1 MNTVIYARYSAGPR
15 QTDQSIEGQLR
26 VCTDFCKQRGL
37 TVIDTYCDR
46 HISGRTDE
54 RPEFQRLIADAK
66 RKKFEAVVVYKTD
79 RFARNKYDSAVYKRE
94 LKRIGI
100 QIFYAAEAIPDGPE
114 GIILE
119 SLMEGLAEYYSAELA
134 QKIKRGM
141 HESALKCQS
150 TGSGR
155 PLGYRV
161 DEQKHFQIDPESAQ
175 TVQTI
180 FEQYIKGESNAAIC
194 ELLNSRGLRTAQ
206 GKPFNKNSIN
216 RIIKNRKY
224 IGEYRYHDIVV
235 EGGMPAIISKD
246 TFNLAQAEMERRR
259 TRKAPKSPKAEYLL
273 AGRLFCGHCKGPM
286 QGVSGT
292 GKSGNKWYYYYC
304 GNTRGKNKTCD
315 KKQVS
320 RDRLERAVVDF
331 TVRYILQED
340 VLEELARKV
349 HAAQERQNDTASEVA
364 FYEKKLADNKKSIA
378 NVLRAIESGAA
389 TQTLPARL
397 QELEN
402 EQAVILGELS
412 FLKGKH
418 LAFTEDQIL
427 FALMKHLEPYPGESE
442 QDYRRR
448 IISDFVS
455 EVYLYDDRL
464 LIYFNISSEDGKLKS
479 ADLSNIEGGEFD
491 EGLVSSTKM
500 KTVRKGG
507 FHFAVGL
514 RESKF
519 IPPCG
524 GNPFRSTK
532 NKPPARVAL
541 FLLRPANAMPHCASC
556 CALPRAVVYCTYL
569 SPHRLHKG
577 GLPVSTMLER
587 RYRRQHL
594 NCVRHITLDP
604 KGRGV
609 VRIHM
614 IPPRED
620 AENAPFL
627 LLLNGS
633 KLVPLNLSWAIL
645 LSCFMDRLEP
655 FAGLE
660 ITESDWN
667 AMAAGAVARTHKVY
681 PFTSKER
688 LAEDLQIMIESLV
701 AIARG
706 QEPEAEVAPL
716 TLGEYAPEM
725 TAPHRMDLM
734 VSAMTRDGAW
744 HCNQKCLHC
753 YAAGQPLS
761 DTPELTTAQWKEVL
775 DRLRAANIPQVTF
788 TGGEPTLRADLVE
801 LVDAAQ
807 WFVTRL
813 NTNGRLLTPALCQK
827 LYDAS
832 LDSVQVTLYS
842 HDKDIHNALVGADGF
857 DDTVAGIRAAV
868 AAGLS
873 VSVNTPL
880 CSLNT
885 AYDEMLRFVHGLGVR
900 YVTCSGLIPS
910 GGAVGDESRA
920 TALTEQQLTDVLTKA
935 VAVAEELEMEMDFT
949 SPGWLKEETLRALG
963 LTLVPSCGACLSNMA
978 VAPDGGVI
986 PCQSWLSSQPL
997 GNILADDW
1005 DKIWQSERCA
1015 AIRAKSAKME
1025 QLCQLRESNR
1035 EEGTLC

>member
-94 LKRIGI
+94 LKRNGI

-161 DEQKHFQIDPESAQ
+161 DEQKRFQIDPESAQ

-206 GKPFNKNSIN
+206 GKLFNKNSIN

-340 VLEELARKV
+340 VLKELARKV
-349 HAAQERQNDTASEVA
+349 HAAQERQNDTASEIA

-427 FALMKHLEPYPGESE
+427 FALMKHLESYPGESE

-479 ADLSNIEGGEFD
+479 ADLSNIEGSEFD
-491 EGLVSSTKM
+491 EGLVSSTKSL
-500 KTVRKGG
+500 
-507 FHFAVGL
+507 AVILVKL
-514 RESKF
+514 R
-519 IPPCG
+519 
-524 GNPFRSTK
+524 
-532 NKPPARVAL
+532 
-541 FLLRPANAMPHCASC
+541 
-556 CALPRAVVYCTYL
+556 RAFCVDTLMFELDREVYCMKKVL
-569 SPHRLHKG
+569 SVSIKTIIFFVGWAICVSVIPIPDTASAVIWRFWAELIPLLSVIAITLIFWLADQKKIRLHLTGKPVYNIILG
-577 GLPVSTMLER
+577 GVTGTIWLGASVGILSILGVVQIEGKNQIAMLWLWLLAAFLNTVMQEMLVRGYLYQMIKSNGSIAAAIIVSTGLFTFAHGGAFEAGILPVLNVITMSLFMTAVLE
-587 RYRRQHL
+587 YTGSLIAPIVIHFL
-594 NCVRHITLDP
+594 WN
-604 KGRGV
+604 GV
-609 VRIHM
+609 
-614 IPPRED
+614 
-620 AENAPFL
+620 
-627 LLLNGS
+627 G
-633 KLVPLNLSWAIL
+633 AIIL
-645 LSCFMDRLEP
+645 GGVS
-655 FAGLE
+655 
-660 ITESDWN
+660 
-667 AMAAGAVARTHKVY
+667 
-681 PFTSKER
+681 
-688 LAEDLQIMIESLV
+688 LAEDYPHLFDMTIHGNPILSGGSCKIEGS
-701 AIARG
+701 II
-706 QEPEAEVAPL
+706 
-716 TLGEYAPEM
+716 
-725 TAPHRMDLM
+725 
-734 VSAMTRDGAW
+734 
-744 HCNQKCLHC
+744 
-753 YAAGQPLS
+753 
-761 DTPELTTAQWKEVL
+761 VL
-775 DRLRAANIPQVTF
+775 FMNLAFLI
-788 TGGEPTLRADLVE
+788 
-801 LVDAAQ
+801 
-807 WFVTRL
+807 
-813 NTNGRLLTPALCQK
+813 
-827 LYDAS
+827 
-832 LDSVQVTLYS
+832 
-842 HDKDIHNALVGADGF
+842 GF
-857 DDTVAGIRAAV
+857 V
-868 AAGLS
+868 AAKKRK
-873 VSVNTPL
+873 
-880 CSLNT
+880 
-885 AYDEMLRFVHGLGVR
+885 DR
-900 YVTCSGLIPS
+900 
-910 GGAVGDESRA
+910 
-920 TALTEQQLTDVLTKA
+920 
-935 VAVAEELEMEMDFT
+935 
-949 SPGWLKEETLRALG
+949 
-963 LTLVPSCGACLSNMA
+963 
-978 VAPDGGVI
+978 
-986 PCQSWLSSQPL
+986 
-997 GNILADDW
+997 
-1005 DKIWQSERCA
+1005 
-1015 AIRAKSAKME
+1015 
-1025 QLCQLRESNR
+1025 NR
-1035 EEGTLC
+1035 

>member
-94 LKRIGI
+94 LKRNGI

-161 DEQKHFQIDPESAQ
+161 DEQKRFQIDPESAQ

-235 EGGMPAIISKD
+235 EGGMPAIIPKD

-331 TVRYILQED
+331 TVRYILQEE

-349 HAAQERQNDTASEVA
+349 HAAQERQNDTASEIA

-402 EQAVILGELS
+402 EQAVILGEIS
-412 FLKGKH
+412 FLKGKR

-491 EGLVSSTKM
+491 EGLVSSTK
-500 KTVRKGG
+500 
-507 FHFAVGL
+507 
-514 RESKF
+514 
-519 IPPCG
+519 
-524 GNPFRSTK
+524 
-532 NKPPARVAL
+532 NKAICLWQMAL
-541 FLLRPANAMPHCASC
+541 FLGFARAARVTLLYSMACRKSSQALSTALPMCCMVRPTQVFMDLCRGETAMPTAAPSTMPAPIPHQNAVFSISLTLLFAQRQYAPCAAKKSEI
-556 CALPRAVVYCTYL
+556 ALLKSAIAVIIFLKSDKKRGSLMTTIYLIRHAEADGNLYRRAHGWYDSVITDRGYRQIAALAKRFASTRFDAVYSSDRRRTMTTAL
-569 SPHRLHKG
+569 SVYKTH
-577 GLPVSTMLER
+577 GLPLVTTPRVREIGIGVWEDHPWAELER
-587 RYRRQHL
+587 TDGEQLERFNTDAAHWHVAGGEYL
-594 NCVRHITLDP
+594 PDVRERMIGALREIAEAHPNGTVAVFSHGMAIRLTVGTLQGLSLHEID
-604 KGRGV
+604 GTG
-609 VRIHM
+609 H
-614 IPPRED
+614 
-620 AENAPFL
+620 AENTAVSCLEYEDGAFRVAYRDDASHL
-627 LLLNGS
+627 ENGLQTL
-633 KLVPLNLSWAIL
+633 KRQAWLKNARGFEGGIYYVPSGAEGHFDV
-645 LSCFMDRLEP
+645 CR
-655 FAGLE
+655 AGE
-660 ITESDWN
+660 TV
-667 AMAAGAVARTHKVY
+667 GAVSVDKCENGLAVIGEFWLENDVQGLGFGQQLVGQALSYARAHGC
-681 PFTSKER
+681 ER
-688 LAEDLQIMIESLV
+688 LSTGR
-701 AIARG
+701 IAKG
-706 QEPEAEVAPL
+706 
-716 TLGEYAPEM
+716 
-725 TAPHRMDLM
+725 
-734 VSAMTRDGAW
+734 
-744 HCNQKCLHC
+744 N
-753 YAAGQPLS
+753 
-761 DTPELTTAQWKEVL
+761 
-775 DRLRAANIPQVTF
+775 
-788 TGGEPTLRADLVE
+788 
-801 LVDAAQ
+801 
-807 WFVTRL
+807 
-813 NTNGRLLTPALCQK
+813 
-827 LYDAS
+827 
-832 LDSVQVTLYS
+832 
-842 HDKDIHNALVGADGF
+842 
-857 DDTVAGIRAAV
+857 
-868 AAGLS
+868 
-873 VSVNTPL
+873 
-880 CSLNT
+880 
-885 AYDEMLRFVHGLGVR
+885 
-900 YVTCSGLIPS
+900 
-910 GGAVGDESRA
+910 
-920 TALTEQQLTDVLTKA
+920 
-935 VAVAEELEMEMDFT
+935 
-949 SPGWLKEETLRALG
+949 ALG
-963 LTLVPSCGACLSNMA
+963 L
-978 VAPDGGVI
+978 
-986 PCQSWLSSQPL
+986 
-997 GNILADDW
+997 
-1005 DKIWQSERCA
+1005 RCA
-1015 AIRAKSAKME
+1015 QEWGFTQTGEGADWLEFQKNFE
-1025 QLCQLRESNR
+1025 YDEESCWKKLQ
-1035 EEGTLC
+1035 EVIEKEK

>member
-94 LKRIGI
+94 LKRNGI

-349 HAAQERQNDTASEVA
+349 HAAQERQNDTASEIA

-442 QDYRRR
+442 QDYHRR

-479 ADLSNIEGGEFD
+479 ADLSNIEGSEFD
-491 EGLVSSTKM
+491 EGLVSSTK
-500 KTVRKGG
+500 
-507 FHFAVGL
+507 
-514 RESKF
+514 
-519 IPPCG
+519 
-524 GNPFRSTK
+524 
-532 NKPPARVAL
+532 NKAICLWQMAL
-541 FLLRPANAMPHCASC
+541 FLGFARAARVTLLYSMACRKSSQALSTALPMCCMVRPTQVFMDLCRGETAMPTAAPSTMPAPIPHQNAVFSISLTLLFAQRQYAPCAAKKSEI
-556 CALPRAVVYCTYL
+556 ALLKFAIAVIIFLKSDKKRGSLMTTIYLIRHAEADGNLYRRAHGWYDSVITDRGYRQIAALAKRFASTRFDAVYSSDRRRTMTTAL
-569 SPHRLHKG
+569 SVYKTH
-577 GLPVSTMLER
+577 GLPLVTTPRVREIGIGVWEDHPWAELER
-587 RYRRQHL
+587 TDGEQLERFNTDAAHWHVAGGEYL
-594 NCVRHITLDP
+594 PDVRERMIGALREIAEAHPNGTAAVFSHGMAIRLTVGTLQGLSLHEID
-604 KGRGV
+604 GTG
-609 VRIHM
+609 H
-614 IPPRED
+614 
-620 AENAPFL
+620 AENTAV
-627 LLLNGS
+627 S
-633 KLVPLNLSWAIL
+633 
-645 LSCFMDRLEP
+645 RLEYENGAFRVAYRDDASHLENGLQTLKRQAWLKNARGFEGGIYYVP
-655 FAGLE
+655 SGAEGHFDVCRAGETVGAVSVDKCENGLATIGEFWLE
-660 ITESDWN
+660 NDVQGLGFGQQLVGQALSYARAHGCERLSTGRIAKSNEHGLRRAREWGFTQTGEGSDWLE
-667 AMAAGAVARTHKVY
+667 
-681 PFTSKER
+681 F
-688 LAEDLQIMIESLV
+688 
-701 AIARG
+701 
-706 QEPEAEVAPL
+706 
-716 TLGEYAPEM
+716 
-725 TAPHRMDLM
+725 
-734 VSAMTRDGAW
+734 
-744 HCNQKCLHC
+744 QKNF
-753 YAAGQPLS
+753 
-761 DTPELTTAQWKEVL
+761 E
-775 DRLRAANIPQVTF
+775 
-788 TGGEPTLRADLVE
+788 
-801 LVDAAQ
+801 
-807 WFVTRL
+807 
-813 NTNGRLLTPALCQK
+813 
-827 LYDAS
+827 
-832 LDSVQVTLYS
+832 
-842 HDKDIHNALVGADGF
+842 
-857 DDTVAGIRAAV
+857 
-868 AAGLS
+868 
-873 VSVNTPL
+873 
-880 CSLNT
+880 
-885 AYDEMLRFVHGLGVR
+885 YDE
-900 YVTCSGLIPS
+900 
-910 GGAVGDESRA
+910 ESCWKK
-920 TALTEQQLTDVLTKA
+920 LQEVI
-935 VAVAEELEMEMDFT
+935 E
-949 SPGWLKEETLRALG
+949 KE
-963 LTLVPSCGACLSNMA
+963 
-978 VAPDGGVI
+978 
-986 PCQSWLSSQPL
+986 
-997 GNILADDW
+997 
-1005 DKIWQSERCA
+1005 K
-1015 AIRAKSAKME
+1015 
-1025 QLCQLRESNR
+1025 
-1035 EEGTLC
+1035 

>member
-26 VCTDFCKQRGL
+26 VCTDFCKQRRL

-94 LKRIGI
+94 LKRNGI

-292 GKSGNKWYYYYC
+292 GKSGSKWYYYYC

-331 TVRYILQED
+331 TVRYILQEE

-349 HAAQERQNDTASEVA
+349 HAAQERQNDTASEIA

-412 FLKGKH
+412 FLKGKR

-491 EGLVSSTKM
+491 EGLVSSTKQFVLEPER
-500 KTVRKGG
+500 VRVRFLFIGG
-507 FHFAVGL
+507 FA
-514 RESKF
+514 
-519 IPPCG
+519 
-524 GNPFRSTK
+524 
-532 NKPPARVAL
+532 
-541 FLLRPANAMPHCASC
+541 CA
-556 CALPRAVVYCTYL
+556 T
-569 SPHRLHKG
+569 
-577 GLPVSTMLER
+577 ER
-587 RYRRQHL
+587 Q
-594 NCVRHITLDP
+594 TG
-604 KGRGV
+604 KGRASRTTHIINKAGAAAQGRNLV
-609 VRIHM
+609 QQPLILYVGRISLSSLRCGQRSWQGQRRKCYATPRTQRRGWLPADTVQSGQRPERWQDRSSAY
-614 IPPRED
+614 PPR
-620 AENAPFL
+620 
-627 LLLNGS
+627 
-633 KLVPLNLSWAIL
+633 W
-645 LSCFMDRLEP
+645 
-655 FAGLE
+655 
-660 ITESDWN
+660 
-667 AMAAGAVARTHKVY
+667 
-681 PFTSKER
+681 
-688 LAEDLQIMIESLV
+688 
-701 AIARG
+701 
-706 QEPEAEVAPL
+706 
-716 TLGEYAPEM
+716 
-725 TAPHRMDLM
+725 
-734 VSAMTRDGAW
+734 
-744 HCNQKCLHC
+744 
-753 YAAGQPLS
+753 
-761 DTPELTTAQWKEVL
+761 
-775 DRLRAANIPQVTF
+775 RLRGTWWNPASAACPRQ
-788 TGGEPTLRADLVE
+788 
-801 LVDAAQ
+801 
-807 WFVTRL
+807 
-813 NTNGRLLTPALCQK
+813 
-827 LYDAS
+827 
-832 LDSVQVTLYS
+832 
-842 HDKDIHNALVGADGF
+842 
-857 DDTVAGIRAAV
+857 
-868 AAGLS
+868 
-873 VSVNTPL
+873 
-880 CSLNT
+880 
-885 AYDEMLRFVHGLGVR
+885 
-900 YVTCSGLIPS
+900 
-910 GGAVGDESRA
+910 
-920 TALTEQQLTDVLTKA
+920 
-935 VAVAEELEMEMDFT
+935 
-949 SPGWLKEETLRALG
+949 
-963 LTLVPSCGACLSNMA
+963 
-978 VAPDGGVI
+978 
-986 PCQSWLSSQPL
+986 
-997 GNILADDW
+997 
-1005 DKIWQSERCA
+1005 
-1015 AIRAKSAKME
+1015 
-1025 QLCQLRESNR
+1025 NR
-1035 EEGTLC
+1035 

>member
-94 LKRIGI
+94 LKRNGI

-161 DEQKHFQIDPESAQ
+161 DEQKRFQIDPESAQ

-349 HAAQERQNDTASEVA
+349 HAAQERQNDTASEIA

-491 EGLVSSTKM
+491 EGLVSSTISL
-500 KTVRKGG
+500 
-507 FHFAVGL
+507 AVILVKL
-514 RESKF
+514 R
-519 IPPCG
+519 
-524 GNPFRSTK
+524 
-532 NKPPARVAL
+532 
-541 FLLRPANAMPHCASC
+541 
-556 CALPRAVVYCTYL
+556 RAFCVDTLMFELDREVYCMKKVL
-569 SPHRLHKG
+569 SVSIKTIIFFVGWAICVSVIPIPDTASAVIWRFWAELIPLLSVIAITLIFWLADQKKIRLHLTGKPVYNIILG
-577 GLPVSTMLER
+577 GVTGTIWLGASVGILSILGVVQIEGKNQIAMLWLWLLAAFLNTVMQEMLVRGYLYQMIKSNGSIAAAIIVSTGLFTFAHGGAFEAGILPVLNVITMSLFMTAVLE
-587 RYRRQHL
+587 YTGSLIAPIVIHFL
-594 NCVRHITLDP
+594 WN
-604 KGRGV
+604 GV
-609 VRIHM
+609 
-614 IPPRED
+614 
-620 AENAPFL
+620 
-627 LLLNGS
+627 G
-633 KLVPLNLSWAIL
+633 AIIL
-645 LSCFMDRLEP
+645 GGVS
-655 FAGLE
+655 
-660 ITESDWN
+660 
-667 AMAAGAVARTHKVY
+667 
-681 PFTSKER
+681 
-688 LAEDLQIMIESLV
+688 LAEDYPHLFDMTIHGNPILSGGSCKIEGS
-701 AIARG
+701 II
-706 QEPEAEVAPL
+706 
-716 TLGEYAPEM
+716 
-725 TAPHRMDLM
+725 
-734 VSAMTRDGAW
+734 
-744 HCNQKCLHC
+744 
-753 YAAGQPLS
+753 
-761 DTPELTTAQWKEVL
+761 VL
-775 DRLRAANIPQVTF
+775 FMNLAFLI
-788 TGGEPTLRADLVE
+788 
-801 LVDAAQ
+801 
-807 WFVTRL
+807 
-813 NTNGRLLTPALCQK
+813 
-827 LYDAS
+827 
-832 LDSVQVTLYS
+832 
-842 HDKDIHNALVGADGF
+842 GF
-857 DDTVAGIRAAV
+857 V
-868 AAGLS
+868 AAKKRK
-873 VSVNTPL
+873 
-880 CSLNT
+880 
-885 AYDEMLRFVHGLGVR
+885 DR
-900 YVTCSGLIPS
+900 
-910 GGAVGDESRA
+910 
-920 TALTEQQLTDVLTKA
+920 
-935 VAVAEELEMEMDFT
+935 
-949 SPGWLKEETLRALG
+949 
-963 LTLVPSCGACLSNMA
+963 
-978 VAPDGGVI
+978 
-986 PCQSWLSSQPL
+986 
-997 GNILADDW
+997 
-1005 DKIWQSERCA
+1005 
-1015 AIRAKSAKME
+1015 
-1025 QLCQLRESNR
+1025 NR
-1035 EEGTLC
+1035 

>member
-94 LKRIGI
+94 LKRNGI

-235 EGGMPAIISKD
+235 EGGMPAIIPKD

-349 HAAQERQNDTASEVA
+349 HAAQERQNDTASEIA

-491 EGLVSSTKM
+491 EGLGSSTTYRVQKRCTP
-500 KTVRKGG
+500 KNAG
-507 FHFAVGL
+507 FPAFFSFYL
-514 RESKF
+514 RFSRF
-519 IPPCG
+519 
-524 GNPFRSTK
+524 FK
-532 NKPPARVAL
+532 NRI
-541 FLLRPANAMPHCASC
+541 
-556 CALPRAVVYCTYL
+556 L
-569 SPHRLHKG
+569 SAKKR
-577 GLPVSTMLER
+577 
-587 RYRRQHL
+587 
-594 NCVRHITLDP
+594 CI
-604 KGRGV
+604 RGV
-609 VRIHM
+609 
-614 IPPRED
+614 E
-620 AENAPFL
+620 
-627 LLLNGS
+627 
-633 KLVPLNLSWAIL
+633 
-645 LSCFMDRLEP
+645 
-655 FAGLE
+655 
-660 ITESDWN
+660 
-667 AMAAGAVARTHKVY
+667 
-681 PFTSKER
+681 
-688 LAEDLQIMIESLV
+688 
-701 AIARG
+701 
-706 QEPEAEVAPL
+706 
-716 TLGEYAPEM
+716 
-725 TAPHRMDLM
+725 
-734 VSAMTRDGAW
+734 
-744 HCNQKCLHC
+744 
-753 YAAGQPLS
+753 
-761 DTPELTTAQWKEVL
+761 
-775 DRLRAANIPQVTF
+775 
-788 TGGEPTLRADLVE
+788 
-801 LVDAAQ
+801 
-807 WFVTRL
+807 
-813 NTNGRLLTPALCQK
+813 
-827 LYDAS
+827 
-832 LDSVQVTLYS
+832 
-842 HDKDIHNALVGADGF
+842 
-857 DDTVAGIRAAV
+857 
-868 AAGLS
+868 
-873 VSVNTPL
+873 
-880 CSLNT
+880 
-885 AYDEMLRFVHGLGVR
+885 
-900 YVTCSGLIPS
+900 
-910 GGAVGDESRA
+910 
-920 TALTEQQLTDVLTKA
+920 
-935 VAVAEELEMEMDFT
+935 
-949 SPGWLKEETLRALG
+949 
-963 LTLVPSCGACLSNMA
+963 
-978 VAPDGGVI
+978 
-986 PCQSWLSSQPL
+986 
-997 GNILADDW
+997 
-1005 DKIWQSERCA
+1005 
-1015 AIRAKSAKME
+1015 
-1025 QLCQLRESNR
+1025 
-1035 EEGTLC
+1035 

>member
-46 HISGRTDE
+46 HISGRTDA

-94 LKRIGI
+94 LKRNGI

-331 TVRYILQED
+331 TVRYILQEE

-349 HAAQERQNDTASEVA
+349 HAAQERQNDTASEIA

-412 FLKGKH
+412 FLKGKR

-427 FALMKHLEPYPGESE
+427 FALMKHLEPYPGEPE

-491 EGLVSSTKM
+491 EGLIS
-500 KTVRKGG
+500 
-507 FHFAVGL
+507 
-514 RESKF
+514 
-519 IPPCG
+519 
-524 GNPFRSTK
+524 STK
-532 NKPPARVAL
+532 NKAICLWQMAL
-541 FLLRPANAMPHCASC
+541 FLGFARAARVTLLYSMACRKSSQALSTALPMCCMVRPTQVFMDLCRGETAMPTAAPSTMPAPIPHQNAVFSISLTLLFAQRQYAPCAAKKSEI
-556 CALPRAVVYCTYL
+556 ALLKSAIAVIIFLKSDKKRGSLMTTIYLIRHAEADGNLYRRAHGWYDSVITDRGYRQIAALAKRFASTRFDAVYSSDRRRTMTTAL
-569 SPHRLHKG
+569 SVYKTH
-577 GLPVSTMLER
+577 GLPLVTTPRVREIGIGVWEDHPWAELER
-587 RYRRQHL
+587 TDGEQLERFNTDAAHWHVAGGEHL
-594 NCVRHITLDP
+594 PDVRERMIGALREIAEAHPNGTAAVFSHGMAIRLTVGTLQGLSLHEID
-604 KGRGV
+604 GTG
-609 VRIHM
+609 H
-614 IPPRED
+614 
-620 AENAPFL
+620 AENTAV
-627 LLLNGS
+627 S
-633 KLVPLNLSWAIL
+633 
-645 LSCFMDRLEP
+645 RLEYENGAFRVAYRDDASHLENGLQTLKRQAWLKNARGFEGGIYYVP
-655 FAGLE
+655 SGAEGHFDVCRAGE
-660 ITESDWN
+660 TV
-667 AMAAGAVARTHKVY
+667 GAVSVDKCENGLATIGEFWLENDVQGLGFGQQLVGQALSYARAHGC
-681 PFTSKER
+681 ER
-688 LAEDLQIMIESLV
+688 LSTGR
-701 AIARG
+701 IAKG
-706 QEPEAEVAPL
+706 
-716 TLGEYAPEM
+716 
-725 TAPHRMDLM
+725 
-734 VSAMTRDGAW
+734 
-744 HCNQKCLHC
+744 N
-753 YAAGQPLS
+753 
-761 DTPELTTAQWKEVL
+761 
-775 DRLRAANIPQVTF
+775 
-788 TGGEPTLRADLVE
+788 
-801 LVDAAQ
+801 
-807 WFVTRL
+807 
-813 NTNGRLLTPALCQK
+813 
-827 LYDAS
+827 
-832 LDSVQVTLYS
+832 
-842 HDKDIHNALVGADGF
+842 
-857 DDTVAGIRAAV
+857 
-868 AAGLS
+868 
-873 VSVNTPL
+873 
-880 CSLNT
+880 
-885 AYDEMLRFVHGLGVR
+885 
-900 YVTCSGLIPS
+900 
-910 GGAVGDESRA
+910 
-920 TALTEQQLTDVLTKA
+920 
-935 VAVAEELEMEMDFT
+935 
-949 SPGWLKEETLRALG
+949 ALG
-963 LTLVPSCGACLSNMA
+963 LRRAREWGFTQTGEGADWLEFQKNFEYDEESCWKKLQE
-978 VAPDGGVI
+978 VI
-986 PCQSWLSSQPL
+986 E
-997 GNILADDW
+997 
-1005 DKIWQSERCA
+1005 KE
-1015 AIRAKSAKME
+1015 K
-1025 QLCQLRESNR
+1025 
-1035 EEGTLC
+1035 

>member
-94 LKRIGI
+94 LKRNGI

-331 TVRYILQED
+331 TVRYILQEE

-349 HAAQERQNDTASEVA
+349 HAAQERQNDTASEIA

-402 EQAVILGELS
+402 EQAVILGEIS
-412 FLKGKH
+412 FLKGKR

-491 EGLVSSTKM
+491 EGLTSSTISP
-500 KTVRKGG
+500 
-507 FHFAVGL
+507 AVILVKL
-514 RESKF
+514 R
-519 IPPCG
+519 
-524 GNPFRSTK
+524 
-532 NKPPARVAL
+532 
-541 FLLRPANAMPHCASC
+541 
-556 CALPRAVVYCTYL
+556 RAFCVDTLMFELDREVYCMKKVL
-569 SPHRLHKG
+569 SVSIKTIIFFVGWAICVSVIPIPDTASAVIWRFWAELIPLLSVIAITFIFWLADQKKIRLHLTGKPVYNVILG
-577 GLPVSTMLER
+577 GVTGAIWLGASVGILSIIGVVQIEGKNQIAMLWLWLLAAFLNTVMQEMLVRGYLYQMIKSNGSIAAAIIVSTGLFTFAHGGAFEAGILPVLNVITMSLFMTVVLE
-587 RYRRQHL
+587 YTGSLIAPIVIHFL
-594 NCVRHITLDP
+594 WN
-604 KGRGV
+604 GV
-609 VRIHM
+609 
-614 IPPRED
+614 
-620 AENAPFL
+620 
-627 LLLNGS
+627 G
-633 KLVPLNLSWAIL
+633 AIIL
-645 LSCFMDRLEP
+645 GGVS
-655 FAGLE
+655 
-660 ITESDWN
+660 
-667 AMAAGAVARTHKVY
+667 
-681 PFTSKER
+681 
-688 LAEDLQIMIESLV
+688 LAEDYPHLLDMTIHGNPILSGGSCKIEGS
-701 AIARG
+701 II
-706 QEPEAEVAPL
+706 
-716 TLGEYAPEM
+716 
-725 TAPHRMDLM
+725 
-734 VSAMTRDGAW
+734 
-744 HCNQKCLHC
+744 
-753 YAAGQPLS
+753 
-761 DTPELTTAQWKEVL
+761 VL
-775 DRLRAANIPQVTF
+775 FMNLAFLI
-788 TGGEPTLRADLVE
+788 
-801 LVDAAQ
+801 
-807 WFVTRL
+807 
-813 NTNGRLLTPALCQK
+813 
-827 LYDAS
+827 
-832 LDSVQVTLYS
+832 
-842 HDKDIHNALVGADGF
+842 GF
-857 DDTVAGIRAAV
+857 V
-868 AAGLS
+868 AAKKRRER
-873 VSVNTPL
+873 NT
-880 CSLNT
+880 
-885 AYDEMLRFVHGLGVR
+885 
-900 YVTCSGLIPS
+900 
-910 GGAVGDESRA
+910 
-920 TALTEQQLTDVLTKA
+920 
-935 VAVAEELEMEMDFT
+935 
-949 SPGWLKEETLRALG
+949 
-963 LTLVPSCGACLSNMA
+963 
-978 VAPDGGVI
+978 
-986 PCQSWLSSQPL
+986 
-997 GNILADDW
+997 
-1005 DKIWQSERCA
+1005 
-1015 AIRAKSAKME
+1015 
-1025 QLCQLRESNR
+1025 
-1035 EEGTLC
+1035 

>member
-54 RPEFQRLIADAK
+54 RPEFQRLITDAK

-94 LKRIGI
+94 LKRNGI

-331 TVRYILQED
+331 TVRYILQEE

-349 HAAQERQNDTASEVA
+349 HAAQERQNDTASEIA

-402 EQAVILGELS
+402 EQAVILGEIS
-412 FLKGKH
+412 FLKGKR

-464 LIYFNISSEDGKLKS
+464 LIYFNISSENGKLKS

-491 EGLVSSTKM
+491 EGLVRSTT
-500 KTVRKGG
+500 KTKLK
-507 FHFAVGL
+507 AMIQL
-514 RESKF
+514 RFFIFLTSKF
-519 IPPCG
+519 VRAIIASNLNNPYMEFWRCG
-524 GNPFRSTK
+524 MNR
-532 NKPPARVAL
+532 
-541 FLLRPANAMPHCASC
+541 
-556 CALPRAVVYCTYL
+556 
-569 SPHRLHKG
+569 
-577 GLPVSTMLER
+577 
-587 RYRRQHL
+587 
-594 NCVRHITLDP
+594 
-604 KGRGV
+604 
-609 VRIHM
+609 
-614 IPPRED
+614 
-620 AENAPFL
+620 
-627 LLLNGS
+627 
-633 KLVPLNLSWAIL
+633 
-645 LSCFMDRLEP
+645 
-655 FAGLE
+655 GLE
-660 ITESDWN
+660 FVHKSML
-667 AMAAGAVARTHKVY
+667 AYSAACR
-681 PFTSKER
+681 P
-688 LAEDLQIMIESLV
+688 
-701 AIARG
+701 
-706 QEPEAEVAPL
+706 
-716 TLGEYAPEM
+716 
-725 TAPHRMDLM
+725 
-734 VSAMTRDGAW
+734 
-744 HCNQKCLHC
+744 
-753 YAAGQPLS
+753 
-761 DTPELTTAQWKEVL
+761 
-775 DRLRAANIPQVTF
+775 
-788 TGGEPTLRADLVE
+788 
-801 LVDAAQ
+801 
-807 WFVTRL
+807 
-813 NTNGRLLTPALCQK
+813 LCQK
-827 LYDAS
+827 LKLTQTAFDILMFLANNPCCKTAS
-832 LDSVQVTLYS
+832 EIVE
-842 HDKDIHNALVGADGF
+842 
-857 DDTVAGIRAAV
+857 IRHIKAN
-868 AAGLS
+868 L
-873 VSVNTPL
+873 VSVNVDRL
-880 CSLNT
+880 VREGYL
-885 AYDEMLRFVHGLGVR
+885 LRQPVKGDR
-900 YVTCSGLIPS
+900 RKTELIC
-910 GGAVGDESRA
+910 
-920 TALTEQQLTDVLTKA
+920 TALAQPVIEQGRA
-935 VAVAEELEMEMDFT
+935 VQDNFMKNLLRGMDEATQAAFFSAITIIDRNMDEL
-949 SPGWLKEETLRALG
+949 LKE
-963 LTLVPSCGACLSNMA
+963 M
-978 VAPDGGVI
+978 
-986 PCQSWLSSQPL
+986 
-997 GNILADDW
+997 
-1005 DKIWQSERCA
+1005 K
-1015 AIRAKSAKME
+1015 
-1025 QLCQLRESNR
+1025 
-1035 EEGTLC
+1035 

>member
-94 LKRIGI
+94 LKRNGI

-320 RDRLERAVVDF
+320 LDRLERAVVDF
-331 TVRYILQED
+331 TVRYILQEE

-349 HAAQERQNDTASEVA
+349 HAAQERQNDTASEIA

-412 FLKGKH
+412 FLKGKC

-427 FALMKHLEPYPGESE
+427 FALTKHLEPYPGESE

-491 EGLVSSTKM
+491 EGLVSSTISL
-500 KTVRKGG
+500 
-507 FHFAVGL
+507 AVILVKL
-514 RESKF
+514 R
-519 IPPCG
+519 
-524 GNPFRSTK
+524 
-532 NKPPARVAL
+532 
-541 FLLRPANAMPHCASC
+541 
-556 CALPRAVVYCTYL
+556 RAFCVDTLMFELDREVYCMKKVL
-569 SPHRLHKG
+569 SVSIKTIIFFVGWAICVSVIPIPDTASAVIWRFWAELIPLLSVIAITLIFWLADQKKIRLHLTGKPVYNIILG
-577 GLPVSTMLER
+577 GVTGTIWLGASVGILSILGVVQIEGKNQIAMLWLWLLAAFLNTVMQEMLVRGYLYQMIKSNGSIAAAIIVSTGLFTFAHGGAFEAGILPVLNVITMSLFMTAVLE
-587 RYRRQHL
+587 YTGSLIAPIVIHFL
-594 NCVRHITLDP
+594 WN
-604 KGRGV
+604 GV
-609 VRIHM
+609 
-614 IPPRED
+614 
-620 AENAPFL
+620 
-627 LLLNGS
+627 G
-633 KLVPLNLSWAIL
+633 AIIL
-645 LSCFMDRLEP
+645 GGVS
-655 FAGLE
+655 
-660 ITESDWN
+660 
-667 AMAAGAVARTHKVY
+667 
-681 PFTSKER
+681 
-688 LAEDLQIMIESLV
+688 LAEDYPHLFDMTIHGNPILSGGSCKIEGS
-701 AIARG
+701 II
-706 QEPEAEVAPL
+706 
-716 TLGEYAPEM
+716 
-725 TAPHRMDLM
+725 
-734 VSAMTRDGAW
+734 
-744 HCNQKCLHC
+744 
-753 YAAGQPLS
+753 
-761 DTPELTTAQWKEVL
+761 VL
-775 DRLRAANIPQVTF
+775 FMNLAFLI
-788 TGGEPTLRADLVE
+788 
-801 LVDAAQ
+801 
-807 WFVTRL
+807 
-813 NTNGRLLTPALCQK
+813 
-827 LYDAS
+827 
-832 LDSVQVTLYS
+832 
-842 HDKDIHNALVGADGF
+842 GF
-857 DDTVAGIRAAV
+857 V
-868 AAGLS
+868 AAKKRK
-873 VSVNTPL
+873 
-880 CSLNT
+880 
-885 AYDEMLRFVHGLGVR
+885 DR
-900 YVTCSGLIPS
+900 
-910 GGAVGDESRA
+910 
-920 TALTEQQLTDVLTKA
+920 
-935 VAVAEELEMEMDFT
+935 
-949 SPGWLKEETLRALG
+949 
-963 LTLVPSCGACLSNMA
+963 
-978 VAPDGGVI
+978 
-986 PCQSWLSSQPL
+986 
-997 GNILADDW
+997 
-1005 DKIWQSERCA
+1005 
-1015 AIRAKSAKME
+1015 
-1025 QLCQLRESNR
+1025 NR
-1035 EEGTLC
+1035 

>member
-94 LKRIGI
+94 LKRNGI

-349 HAAQERQNDTASEVA
+349 HAAQERQNDTASEIA

-491 EGLVSSTKM
+491 EGLVSSTISL
-500 KTVRKGG
+500 
-507 FHFAVGL
+507 AVILVKL
-514 RESKF
+514 R
-519 IPPCG
+519 
-524 GNPFRSTK
+524 
-532 NKPPARVAL
+532 
-541 FLLRPANAMPHCASC
+541 
-556 CALPRAVVYCTYL
+556 RAFCVDTLMFELDREVYCMKKVL
-569 SPHRLHKG
+569 SVSIKTIIFFVGWAICVSVIPIPDTASAVIWRFWAELIPLLSVIAITLIFWLADQKKIRLHLTGKPVYNIILG
-577 GLPVSTMLER
+577 GVTGTIWLGASVGILSILGVVQIEGKNQIAMLWLWLLAAFLNTVMQEMLVRGYLYQMIKNNGSIAAAIIVSTGLFTFAHGGAFEAGILPVLNVITMSLFMTAVLE
-587 RYRRQHL
+587 YTGSLIAPIVIHFL
-594 NCVRHITLDP
+594 WN
-604 KGRGV
+604 GV
-609 VRIHM
+609 
-614 IPPRED
+614 
-620 AENAPFL
+620 
-627 LLLNGS
+627 G
-633 KLVPLNLSWAIL
+633 AIIL
-645 LSCFMDRLEP
+645 GGVS
-655 FAGLE
+655 
-660 ITESDWN
+660 
-667 AMAAGAVARTHKVY
+667 
-681 PFTSKER
+681 
-688 LAEDLQIMIESLV
+688 LAEDYPHLFDMTIHGNPILSGGSCKIEGS
-701 AIARG
+701 II
-706 QEPEAEVAPL
+706 
-716 TLGEYAPEM
+716 
-725 TAPHRMDLM
+725 
-734 VSAMTRDGAW
+734 
-744 HCNQKCLHC
+744 
-753 YAAGQPLS
+753 
-761 DTPELTTAQWKEVL
+761 VL
-775 DRLRAANIPQVTF
+775 FMNLAFLI
-788 TGGEPTLRADLVE
+788 
-801 LVDAAQ
+801 
-807 WFVTRL
+807 
-813 NTNGRLLTPALCQK
+813 
-827 LYDAS
+827 
-832 LDSVQVTLYS
+832 
-842 HDKDIHNALVGADGF
+842 GF
-857 DDTVAGIRAAV
+857 V
-868 AAGLS
+868 AAKKRK
-873 VSVNTPL
+873 
-880 CSLNT
+880 
-885 AYDEMLRFVHGLGVR
+885 DR
-900 YVTCSGLIPS
+900 
-910 GGAVGDESRA
+910 
-920 TALTEQQLTDVLTKA
+920 
-935 VAVAEELEMEMDFT
+935 
-949 SPGWLKEETLRALG
+949 
-963 LTLVPSCGACLSNMA
+963 
-978 VAPDGGVI
+978 
-986 PCQSWLSSQPL
+986 
-997 GNILADDW
+997 
-1005 DKIWQSERCA
+1005 
-1015 AIRAKSAKME
+1015 
-1025 QLCQLRESNR
+1025 NR
-1035 EEGTLC
+1035 